1 MIKKN
6 DNVIVITGGDKGK
19 KGKVLK
25 VLRAENRVV
34 VEGINIK
41 KHHQKSKQKN
51 TPGQILEIPGSIHIS
66 NVKLSDAP
74 KKAPAKTKTAKT
86 AKKTS

>member
-6 DNVIVITGGDKGK
+6 DNVIILAGGDKGK

-25 VLRAENRVV
+25 VLREENRVV

-51 TPGQILEIPGSIHIS
+51 TPGQIVEIPGSIHIS
-66 NVKLSDAP
+66 NVKSVDAV
-74 KKAPAKTKTAKT
+74 KKTPAKAKPAKA

>member
-6 DNVIVITGGDKGK
+6 DNVIILAGGDKGK

-25 VLRAENRVV
+25 VLREENRVV

-51 TPGQILEIPGSIHIS
+51 TPGQIVEIPGSIHIS
-66 NVKLSDAP
+66 NVKSVDAV
-74 KKAPAKTKTAKT
+74 KKAPAKAKSAKA